1 MSTTDETHPDI
12 PEQSWE
18 NPFAEGTP
26 LDNLYDRRVRQN
38 SDLVVVVSDW
48 HNRRGT
54 GKTVASLKLAQAL
67 DRTDEGITK
76 GKVSLSP
83 EEIRESYAEQPKGS
97 ALVLDE
103 AEAGISNRSAMSNVN
118 KTMRKIMSMGRIE
131 EKYLVLNAPA
141 SSHIDK
147 SVKELA
153 DVWVLV
159 QRKGRALVHFL
170 EYQPYSNKALTRK
183 EQSFEWDDIE
193 RGTHLRE
200 VYNYLTKEKQ
210 GRIRGEEGG
219 GYIERKEHEKKLEKQ
234 EKKLRKEIRD
244 DVLRSIATHPEHE
257 ASDDVTNR
265 SLGEAVDLAP
275 GSVSKIIN
283 HGENH

>member
-1 MSTTDETHPDI
+1 MSKADTPNI
-12 PEQSWE
+12 PEKSWE
-18 NPFAEGTP
+18 NPFTEGTP
-26 LDNLYDRRVRQN
+26 LYKLYDRRVRHN

-54 GKTVASLKLAQAL
+54 GKTVASLKLAEAF

-76 GKVSLSP
+76 EKVSLSP
-83 EEIRESYAEQPKGS
+83 QEIRESYAEQPRGS

-103 AEAGISNRSAMSNVN
+103 AEAGIGNRSSMTNVN
-118 KTMRKIMSMGRIE
+118 KTMRNIMSMGRIE

-153 DVWVLV
+153 DVWILV

-183 EQSFEWDDIE
+183 EQTFEWDDIE
-193 RGTHLRE
+193 RGTQLRD
-200 VYNYLTKEKQ
+200 VYNHLTKEKES
-210 GRIRGEEGG
+210 RIRGEEGD
-219 GYIERKEHEKKLEKQ
+219 GYIERSEHEKRLEKR
-234 EKKLRKEIRD
+234 ERELRKEVRDEVIRSVYAHD
-244 DVLRSIATHPEHE
+244 EHDGLSYRTLAESTDLSKTTIAEI
-257 ASDDVTNR
+257 VTGGAGN
-265 SLGEAVDLAP
+265 D
-275 GSVSKIIN
+275 
-283 HGENH
+283 